1 MRKITMSLAL
11 CFLGLA
17 AWAQPKTLQ
26 IDINEVFAHYQN
38 AFNNTT
44 QAYNNLVKGYKKSSR
59 PSDVHYYFQS
69 AKKYANDSRTYL
81 IKAVSGGEELQKNAK
96 SLGCEK
102 GHSKISQMLLNFS
115 SSDTKMNDA
124 IRSMN
129 EGITTENIQE
139 LGTHL
144 QAAVQSLQSGVK
156 KLNLAIEELN
166 GATAEL
172 AGCKK

>member
-1 MRKITMSLAL
+1 MSLLL

-17 AWAQPKTLQ
+17 AFAQPKTLQ
-26 IDINEVFAHYQN
+26 VDISEAFAHYQN
-38 AFNNTT
+38 AFNNMT

-69 AKKYANDSRTYL
+69 AKKYAGDARKYITR
-81 IKAVSGGEELQKNAK
+81 AVDTGTQFQQNAK
-96 SLGCEK
+96 DLGCQQ

-115 SSDTKMNDA
+115 STDTKIVSA
-124 IRSMN
+124 ITSMD
-129 EGITTENIQE
+129 EGLTTKNIQE

-156 KLNLAIEELN
+156 KLNLAVEELN
-166 GATAEL
+166 GATSEL
-172 AGCKK
+172 ASCKVED